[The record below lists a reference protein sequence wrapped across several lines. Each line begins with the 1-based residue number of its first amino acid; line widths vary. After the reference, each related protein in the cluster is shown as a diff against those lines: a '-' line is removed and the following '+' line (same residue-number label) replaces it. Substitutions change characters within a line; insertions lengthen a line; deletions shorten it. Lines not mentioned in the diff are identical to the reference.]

1 MTLFSV
7 NRQPHILSM
16 GLLLCCRLAMKDI
29 FFTLSLALTFL
40 FIYPSS
46 LWSSTNMS
54 APSPFMI
61 LSFFAFIELLWF
73 FDAQKYTILHSVFS
87 QQTKKTYHICN
98 LCLNS
103 YISLTWCCNNL
114 WESVYSQILKFWI
127 WFWREW
133 KISVAS
139 EVTVFSLFT
148 RYCTFDKAS
157 SSSYLYLF

>member
-29 FFTLSLALTFL
+29 FFSLSLALTFL

-54 APSPFMI
+54 APPFMI
-61 LSFFAFIELLWF
+61 LSFFCIYRAVVIFWCTKIYHFAFSFLS
-73 FDAQKYTILHSVFS
+73 TN
-87 QQTKKTYHICN
+87 KKTVSHLQFMSQLIHIAN
-98 LCLNS
+98 LMLQQPLRKCLLSNS
-103 YISLTWCCNNL
+103 QVLDL
-114 WESVYSQILKFWI
+114 IL
-127 WFWREW
+127 

-148 RYCTFDKAS
+148 SFLHFWQS
-157 SSSYLYLF
+157 IFSFLYLYLF

>member
-1 MTLFSV
+1 MWLYFPWIGSHTFSAWGF
-7 NRQPHILSM
+7 SSAA
-16 GLLLCCRLAMKDI
+16 GLQWKT
-29 FFTLSLALTFL
+29 FFFSLSLALTFL

-54 APSPFMI
+54 APPFMI

-73 FDAQKYTILHSVFS
+73 FDAQKYTILHSVFC
-87 QQTKKTYHICN
+87 QQTKKPYHICN

-157 SSSYLYLF
+157 SYSYLYLF